1 MSWLEDVKG
10 ELSINE
16 VANGPA
22 SDRFT
27 PLSEEVPSFGLSS
40 SAYWLRFTI
49 ALPAD
54 DHRDWMLKVDYPML
68 DRVELYV
75 PEGNDSSTAWR
86 HLLSGDTLP
95 FDLRPVEVTDIAL
108 PLPVQ
113 PGTEQTLYLRVQST
127 SSITIPVVL
136 ITKPGLIEDQ
146 QERILIFGAFYG
158 AIVALALYNLLLYI
172 PTRDKTFL
180 AYVSFVTCMGL
191 ALLSYNGFAFK
202 YLWPAAVEWNGWA
215 PQVLGHLTLALSA
228 HFTRSFLSTRSNAP
242 SVDQALQWQG
252 LASLVLAVGCMGL
265 LSPKIAVLS
274 LVLMM
279 LLSAAV
285 LLLAFFVCVRMGYR
299 PARWAA
305 LAGCALVVGAVAQAL
320 RSLGTVPANFLTLY
334 GVQIGAATQMLLL
347 SFALADRIS
356 QVKLEKEQA
365 QEQALVA
372 KELALDALR
381 RSERDLENLVGDR
394 VQELAKLNRAL
405 EVEVRVR
412 RHAEEMLRNLAHH
425 DSLTGLPNRTLLKDR
440 FESALASAQRREH
453 SLAILLL
460 DLDNL
465 KTVNDT
471 YGHDAGDD
479 LLIAVAN
486 ALKSLVR
493 GMDTVARTGGDEF
506 VILLT
511 DIQDGYGAQEVARK
525 VIKRFE
531 EPIMT
536 DKGEALRTSTS
547 IGIAFYPQDG
557 LDIGTLIKHADQAM
571 YRAKMSG
578 KNTFR
583 LYAEVV

>member
-1 MSWLEDVKG
+1 
-10 ELSINE
+10 
-16 VANGPA
+16 
-22 SDRFT
+22 
-27 PLSEEVPSFGLSS
+27 
-40 SAYWLRFTI
+40 
-49 ALPAD
+49 
-54 DHRDWMLKVDYPML
+54 
-68 DRVELYV
+68 
-75 PEGNDSSTAWR
+75 
-86 HLLSGDTLP
+86 
-95 FDLRPVEVTDIAL
+95 
-108 PLPVQ
+108 
-113 PGTEQTLYLRVQST
+113 
-127 SSITIPVVL
+127 
-136 ITKPGLIEDQ
+136 
-146 QERILIFGAFYG
+146 
-158 AIVALALYNLLLYI
+158 
-172 PTRDKTFL
+172 
-180 AYVSFVTCMGL
+180 
-191 ALLSYNGFAFK
+191 
-202 YLWPAAVEWNGWA
+202 
-215 PQVLGHLTLALSA
+215 
-228 HFTRSFLSTRSNAP
+228 
-242 SVDQALQWQG
+242 
-252 LASLVLAVGCMGL
+252 
-265 LSPKIAVLS
+265 
-274 LVLMM
+274 
-279 LLSAAV
+279 
-285 LLLAFFVCVRMGYR
+285 
-299 PARWAA
+299 
-305 LAGCALVVGAVAQAL
+305 
-320 RSLGTVPANFLTLY
+320 
-334 GVQIGAATQMLLL
+334 
-347 SFALADRIS
+347 
-356 QVKLEKEQA
+356 
-365 QEQALVA
+365 
-372 KELALDALR
+372 
-381 RSERDLENLVGDR
+381 

-531 EPIMT
+531 EPILT

-571 YRAKMSG
+571 YRAKMAG